1 MKRSFVPSLGGGR
14 VRWVRA
20 SGWIPPMTERL
31 RPLLEAAAQDYVSRD
46 PAWPK
51 RTEPCDK
58 SS

>member
-1 MKRSFVPSLGGGR
+1 
-14 VRWVRA
+14 
-20 SGWIPPMTERL
+20 MTERL
-31 RPLLEAAAQDYVSRD
+31 RPLLQAAAQDYVSRD